1 MGNPDLEKGARIICF
16 LVFFLKTVKKKDL
29 TLEKVLHG
37 KNQWVCKNQKSK
49 QEELAFTVRRYLV
62 D

>member
-1 MGNPDLEKGARIICF
+1 MGNPDLEEGARIICA
-16 LVFFLKTVKKKDL
+16 LVFFKKTVKKKDL

-37 KNQWVCKNQKSK
+37 KNQKSK
-49 QEELAFTVRRYLV
+49 QEELTFTVRRYLV